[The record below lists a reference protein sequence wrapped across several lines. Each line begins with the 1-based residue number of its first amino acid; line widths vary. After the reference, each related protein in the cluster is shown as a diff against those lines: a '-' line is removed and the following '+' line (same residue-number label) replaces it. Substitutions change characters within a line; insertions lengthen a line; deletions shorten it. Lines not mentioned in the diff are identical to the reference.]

1 MIIKNQEEQLSLMEQ
16 KASLADDDDLMGED
30 PEMID
35 MKMCGRDAIPYPII
49 PDCSQGFAD
58 QHNVGCCSQNV

>member
-35 MKMCGRDAIPYPII
+35 MKMCATRCDPLPYHTRLFSRL
-49 PDCSQGFAD
+49 C
-58 QHNVGCCSQNV
+58 